1 MKKTI
6 TVLIVDDHPVVQQGM
21 KLLLDVQDDI
31 KVIGIAADGMQAILL
46 AKKSKPDVVLM
57 DINMPGMDG
66 IEATRHIR
74 AESPQTQ
81 VIILTSHHQDAMIF
95 PAIKAGALSYLLKSS
110 TPDEVVD
117 TIRAAKKNEAR
128 LHLRVAQRLMDEVTG
143 ARKSRETLT
152 MRELDILKLV
162 AQGMNNRSIANAL
175 ILSEKTVKT
184 HISNI
189 LMKLNLNDRTQ
200 AAIYALKEGIVP
212 LEK

>member
-6 TVLIVDDHPVVQQGM
+6 SVLIVDDHPVVQQGM

-31 KVIGIAADGMQAILL
+31 KVTGIAQDGMQAILL
-46 AKKSKPDVVLM
+46 AKKLKPDVVLM
-57 DINMPGMDG
+57 DINMPGING
-66 IEATRHIR
+66 IEATKQIR
-74 AESPQTQ
+74 AECPQTQ

-117 TIRAAKKNEAR
+117 AIRAAKKAEAR
-128 LHLRVAQRLMDEVTG
+128 LHPRVAQRLMDEVTG
-143 ARKSRETLT
+143 ARKSHETLT
-152 MRELDILKLV
+152 VRELEILKLV
-162 AQGMNNRSIANAL
+162 AQGMDNRSIAGAL
-175 ILSEKTVKT
+175 TLSEKTIKT

-200 AAIYALKEGIVP
+200 AAIYALKEGVVP
-212 LEK
+212 LDK